1 MKIFIIAGEDSGD
14 KLGAAVID
22 GLRDILDPPPD
33 FVGVGG
39 IGMTSRGLQSIFPM
53 SELSV
58 MGFTQI
64 ASQYN
69 KLRKRLNQ
77 TVSAILDEQPDI
89 LLTIDAPEFC
99 FRVAKKIKFLNKK
112 IPIVH
117 YVAPSVW
124 AWRPNRTKIISNYID
139 HVLALFPFEPPYF
152 HSVGLSCDFVGH
164 PIVSEVTASK
174 DNINRFK
181 NEFSLGDQPQILCL
195 PGSRKSEIDKIMPT
209 FGRTLEKFSRVLP
222 NANFILPSTPHVF
235 EYSKK
240 YLEYFPKKT
249 VFLTPENIGFE
260 KYIAHKKASFKI
272 ADLAL
277 AASGTVSLELAANNT
292 PMVIGYDMNYFSRQ
306 IIQLM
311 MKTDTVTLVNLI
323 TSNRNIPECIGTDFK
338 SEKLFLEMVRVFSN
352 NKNQINDFETTMN
365 LLGKNNEAPNKR
377 AANSLIK
384 FYNKFTAVR
393 LSQTQH

>member
-1 MKIFIIAGEDSGD
+1 MK
-14 KLGAAVID
+14 
-22 GLRDILDPPPD
+22 
-33 FVGVGG
+33 
-39 IGMTSRGLQSIFPM
+39 SRGLSSIFPM
-53 SELSV
+53 SELSI

-69 KLRKRLNQ
+69 NLRKRLNQ

-99 FRVAKKIKFLNKK
+99 FRVAKKIKFFRKN
-112 IPIVH
+112 IPIIH

-124 AWRPNRTKIISNYID
+124 AWRPNRAKIISNYID

-152 HSVGLSCDFVGH
+152 HRVGISCDFVGH
-164 PIVSEVTASK
+164 PIVSELTASWE
-174 DNINRFK
+174 DTIRFK
-181 NEFSLGDQPQILCL
+181 NEFSLGDEPQILCL

-209 FGRTLEKFSRVLP
+209 FGQTLEKFSNVLP

-235 EYSKK
+235 EHSKK

-249 VFLTPENIGFE
+249 LFLTPENIGFE
-260 KYIAHKKASFKI
+260 KYTAHKKASFKI

-306 IIQLM
+306 IIQLL

-323 TSNRNIPECIGTDFK
+323 TSNRNIPECIGADFN

-352 NKNQINDFETTMN
+352 NKNQIKDFTTTMN
-365 LLGKNNEAPNKR
+365 LLGKNKEAPNRR
-377 AANSLIK
+377 AANSLIQ
-384 FYNKFTAVR
+384 FYNKFREV
-393 LSQTQH
+393 

>member
-22 GLRDILDPPPD
+22 GLRDVLNAPPN
-33 FVGVGG
+33 FVGIGG

-124 AWRPNRTKIISNYID
+124 AWRPNRAKIISNYID

-164 PIVSEVTASK
+164 PIVSEVTARK

-181 NEFSLGDQPQILCL
+181 NKFSLGDQPQILCL

-222 NANFILPSTPHVF
+222 NANFILPSAPHVF

-260 KYIAHKKASFKI
+260 KYIAYKKASFKI

-311 MKTDTVTLVNLI
+311 MKTDTCLLY
-323 TSNRNIPECIGTDFK
+323 TSPSPRDRQK
-338 SEKLFLEMVRVFSN
+338 SRMPSS
-352 NKNQINDFETTMN
+352 
-365 LLGKNNEAPNKR
+365 A
-377 AANSLIK
+377 
-384 FYNKFTAVR
+384 
-393 LSQTQH
+393 